1 MDFLFLYE
9 WRTSSI
15 KLIAIAV
22 KSEKAFEIGPTPKY
36 KKIKTHINAMGKPNE
51 NRFNDG
57 ADLVIMPIEHC
68 INNNPPTIGKLI
80 KAAKYN
86 ISPNVLIATLLTLEK
101 SRIRPIGK

>member
-1 MDFLFLYE
+1 MYE
-9 WRTSSI
+9 WSTSSI
-15 KLIAIAV
+15 KLIDVAV

-36 KKIKTHINAMGKPNE
+36 KKIKTLINAIGKPNE

-57 ADLVIMPIEHC
+57 ADLVIIPIEHC

-86 ISPNVLIATLLTLEK
+86 ISPKVLTATLLTSEK